1 MGIIVF
7 IIFAFILILISN
19 LYPFKMKKI
28 LLFIVLIGATLF
40 SFKSASAQDSK
51 SDAVVNCNLITVK
64 ATKKAGLNSNLG
76 SRIEAIEAIAV
87 YDAVNSVKHIGT
99 PYHYYVPVKGKA
111 SLQATVIYAAHAVLV
126 NYFPAQKPA
135 LDSALDNSLKTITD
149 GAIGKAQTVG
159 EAAAADIIALRSN
172 DGSSPLTTYAGPANA
187 SVGQY
192 RPTPGKF
199 APGIDVEWGNV
210 KPFILKDSKQ
220 FLPEAPPAIGSD
232 EYKKALAEVAGIG
245 DIKSTSRTEDQTH
258 IAQFY
263 KQDAELTVNEGARL
277 LAINNGTSLEK
288 NALIFVLVDIAEADA
303 RIEVWGGK
311 YTYLLWRPVTA
322 LNADSTGAV
331 KSYTNWTPL
340 INTPAHP
347 SYPSGHSATVAAG
360 FDILKAFY
368 GEHNKLELHTTTPGE
383 PSRVVESLNK
393 VEWENGYSRVYGG
406 IHYPFENTAAQNIGH
421 KIADY
426 TIANGPKLI
435 KD

>member
-1 MGIIVF
+1 MVIIVF
-7 IIFAFILILISN
+7 IIFVSTLIKKPTF
-19 LYPFKMKKI
+19 YRFKMKKI
-28 LLFIVLIGATLF
+28 LQFIILIGVTLF
-40 SFKSASAQDSK
+40 LFKNASAASSQP
-51 SDAVVNCNLITVK
+51 DAVVTWNLITVK
-64 ATKKAGLNSNLG
+64 ATKAAGFNSNLG

-135 LDSALDNSLKTITD
+135 LDSALDNSIKAITD
-149 GAIGKAQTVG
+149 GPVGSAQSVG
-159 EAAAADIIALRSN
+159 EASAADIIALRAN
-172 DGSSPLTTYAGPANA
+172 DGSSPLTTYAGPA
-187 SVGQY
+187 SPGVGQY

-210 KPFILKDSKQ
+210 KPFILKSSKQ

-232 EYKKALAEVAGIG
+232 EYKKALAEVEGIG
-245 DIKSTSRTEDQTH
+245 EIKSTTRTEDQTH

-311 YTYLLWRPVTA
+311 YGYLFWRPVTA

-331 KSYTNWTPL
+331 KSYTKWTPL

-347 SYPSGHSATVAAG
+347 SYPSGHSATIAAG
-360 FDILKAFY
+360 YDVLKAFY
-368 GEHNKLELHTTTPGE
+368 GDNNKLELHTTTAGE
-383 PSRVVESLNK
+383 PTRLVESISK
-393 VEWENGYSRVYGG
+393 IEWENGYSRIYGG

-421 KIADY
+421 KIAAY
-426 TIANGPKLI
+426 TLTNGPKLL